1 MILDE
6 YNSILTEISAGLDY
20 AVDVRPKAGIEV
32 KRVPEFKKEGSAS
45 AYYYRPAMDGSRGG
59 TFYANLRDVEETV
72 KFGMKTLAYHEGI
85 PGHHF
90 QIAIQSELEGVPI
103 FRTIGLFTAYIEGW
117 ALYAEQLAW
126 ELGFYKNDP
135 FILFFSVPCRT
146 KEIFITLCHKVLF
159 MNSEEKYIKEITE
172 IRSMME
178 RSTKFLSLS
187 GLSGIMV
194 GIYAL
199 VGAYIAY
206 RLFYVENGSLLYNI
220 IDRQEMTAEVEN
232 LIILA
237 LVILVLAVGTV
248 IVLSLKKSQKDG
260 EKLWNPAARRA
271 VVNMAIPLVTGGI
284 FILILL
290 SNGLYGFLAPAT
302 LLFYGLA
309 LVNASKFTFEELR
322 SLGIV
327 QILLGLLASYFIGYG
342 LLFWALGFGLMH
354 IVYGIVMHVK
364 YEK

>member
-1 MILDE
+1 
-6 YNSILTEISAGLDY
+6 
-20 AVDVRPKAGIEV
+20 
-32 KRVPEFKKEGSAS
+32 
-45 AYYYRPAMDGSRGG
+45 
-59 TFYANLRDVEETV
+59 
-72 KFGMKTLAYHEGI
+72 
-85 PGHHF
+85 
-90 QIAIQSELEGVPI
+90 
-103 FRTIGLFTAYIEGW
+103 
-117 ALYAEQLAW
+117 
-126 ELGFYKNDP
+126 
-135 FILFFSVPCRT
+135 
-146 KEIFITLCHKVLF
+146 